1 MIHPLL
7 VDNVIDY
14 IMGLSPKAVV
24 TIDGIDRE
32 YEYYR
37 VMREGNLI
45 KKYVYL
51 QDETGK
57 ITGAHA
63 VDVQGRQ
70 LESYQAHIEKG
81 PDGFMVVFLLEL
93 KIEGMVIS

>member
-14 IMGLSPKAVV
+14 IMGLSTKAIV

-51 QDETGK
+51 RDEIGQ

-70 LESYQAHIEKG
+70 LESYEAQIQKG
-81 PDGFMVVFLLEL
+81 PDGFMIVFLLEL